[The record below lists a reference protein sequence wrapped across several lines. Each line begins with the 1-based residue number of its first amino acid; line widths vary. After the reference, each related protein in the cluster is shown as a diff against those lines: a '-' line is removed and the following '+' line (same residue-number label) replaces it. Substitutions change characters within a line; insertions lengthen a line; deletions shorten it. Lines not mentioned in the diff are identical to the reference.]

1 MPIYGQ
7 ILLSV
12 TNVLIVVVI
21 LVSKLGVGGLIAAY
35 KTTAQMVLETCE
47 IIENDRY
54 SFYNH
59 FDYVN
64 MNKVMQLRK
73 KVRNR
78 GTKKWK

>member
-7 ILLSV
+7 IFLFSV
-12 TNVLIVVVI
+12 TNVLILLLGY
-21 LVSKLGVGGLIAAY
+21 LVDKLGVGGLIAAY

-59 FDYVN
+59 F
-64 MNKVMQLRK
+64 
-73 KVRNR
+73 
-78 GTKKWK
+78 